1 MPADYDCLMM
11 PRTTQAELQADI
23 LSLAEQLLTASL
35 LLEADDWD
43 AYLLGAEEDEEFKA
57 DNDVSELLDLTALN
71 WLEIAQAIS
80 GDGSC
85 GTYDRIPKFTDFFSV
100 CLQAPDHEFQHV
112 FRYPI

>member
-1 MPADYDCLMM
+1 MM